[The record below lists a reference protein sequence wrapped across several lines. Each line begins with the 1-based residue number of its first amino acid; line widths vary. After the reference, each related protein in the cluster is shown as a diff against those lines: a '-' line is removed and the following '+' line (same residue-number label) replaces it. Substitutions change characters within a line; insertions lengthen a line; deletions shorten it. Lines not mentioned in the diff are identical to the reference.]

1 MALKIINSRYELVQ
15 EIGKGGNAQVYLA
28 FDLILNQEVAIKIL
42 KHTIEEKKDL
52 AISFN
57 QETKTAAALVHPNIV
72 KIYDIGVYEDHPY
85 VVMEYIRGYS
95 VKQLILKRGYL
106 DLNEATMIILQ
117 IIDALSYAHKY
128 KIIHRNIKHQNILI
142 KSDGKAYLADFGTA
156 FIMEETLKVEKSDV
170 VIGTPHYIA
179 PEVVKQCASTYQ
191 SDIYSL
197 GCTFFEMLCGRTPYI
212 GKNATMIAAS
222 HVKEDFPKIRSI
234 NTQIPESYENII
246 LKATEKDLLKR
257 YNNLNEFKADLLI
270 AYDNYL
276 HPKKISFWK
285 KLFSGRKK

>member
-1 MALKIINSRYELVQ
+1 
-15 EIGKGGNAQVYLA
+15 
-28 FDLILNQEVAIKIL
+28 
-42 KHTIEEKKDL
+42 
-52 AISFN
+52 
-57 QETKTAAALVHPNIV
+57 
-72 KIYDIGVYEDHPY
+72 
-85 VVMEYIRGYS
+85 
-95 VKQLILKRGYL
+95 
-106 DLNEATMIILQ
+106 
-117 IIDALSYAHKY
+117 
-128 KIIHRNIKHQNILI
+128 
-142 KSDGKAYLADFGTA
+142 
-156 FIMEETLKVEKSDV
+156 MEETLKVEKSDV